1 MEFHRQIK
9 KNARASLRGSWG
21 KAVAIFFTIMGVFL
35 LISALEQILYL
46 VLGLTGFQDVLATPD
61 FYLDD
66 QLSLDLGAVACTGLS
81 SLLLFLLGAPLTA
94 GAAGW
99 YFSLS
104 AGTSLGFEGLFWYF
118 TSGKRYVR
126 ALGTTFLL
134 GLRSALW
141 AAAFLLPPA
150 CLSGVFTW
158 ASSLDNIPALAMVI
172 DLGLGASWVLFAV
185 ALLFLVI
192 FLQRYFLVYYL
203 LADRPETPV
212 PRLLKLSVRMMSGH
226 KWEAFSLRFSFLG
239 WALLSLLIFP
249 LMYTYPFFQASMAI
263 YARYAVECYQRAQ
276 MGKVGEQDAD
286 FEPTFE
292 PYEPFVPPEPAPE
305 AAPSGDDGKTREYAF
320 SDLQER
326 MEGEQGGAKL

>member
-21 KAVAIFFTIMGVFL
+21 KAVAIFFTVMGVFL

-46 VLGLTGFQDVLATPD
+46 VLGLTGFQDVFVTPD

-66 QLSLDLGAVACTGLS
+66 QLNLDLGAVACTGLS
-81 SLLLFLLGAPLTA
+81 ALLYFLLGAPLTA

-104 AGTSLGFEGLFWYF
+104 AGTPMGFEGLFRYF
-118 TSGKRYVR
+118 TSGRRYVR

-141 AAAFLLPPA
+141 AADFLLPPA
-150 CLSGVFTW
+150 FLSGIFTW
-158 ASSLDNIPALAMVI
+158 ADTLDNVPALAMVI
-172 DLGLGASWVLFAV
+172 DLGLGASRVLFAV
-185 ALLFLVI
+185 ALLFLLI
-192 FLQRYFLVYYL
+192 FLQRYFLAYYL
-203 LADRPETPV
+203 LADRPEVPV
-212 PRLLKLSVRMMSGH
+212 SRLLKMSVQMMAGH

-249 LMYTYPFFQASMAI
+249 LLYVYPFYEAAMAI
-263 YARYAVECYQRAQ
+263 YARYAIECYQRAQ
-276 MGKVGEQDAD
+276 MGKAGEEEP
-286 FEPTFE
+286 FEPFE
-292 PYEPFVPPEPAPE
+292 YEPFGASEPAPE
-305 AAPSGDDGKTREYAF
+305 APTPSGDDGKTREYAF

-326 MEGEQGGAKL
+326 MGEERKNPSTEP